1 MSAGNASAGLN
12 NAEQVNSPS
21 TAPARTAPNYPGPRR
36 SSPPQVSPSPA
47 TAWPM
52 LLTVFAGALLLAGCS
67 GFHPFSGSG
76 SSPSG
81 PVPLSAMPV
90 IGPASGAYPSAQTVT
105 ISDSTTG
112 ATIYYTAD
120 GTTPTSSSPRYAG
133 PITINSNAT
142 VKAISVASGYA
153 PSGVASASYTITSP
167 AGGYPVMQPVT
178 LTDATP
184 GAVIYY
190 TTDGSTPTTSSTRY
204 TGPVTVSS
212 SETLKAIAVAPGDTN
227 SAVATVTY
235 TIVTPGLAQSA
246 PSPAFSRAAG
256 TYTSAQ
262 TVALTAATPG
272 AVIYYTTDGSMPTAN
287 STRYTAPINVS
298 ATETIHAVAMAPGY
312 PNSAIAV
319 ATYTIGGAVSSNSA
333 PGSPR

>member
-1 MSAGNASAGLN
+1 
-12 NAEQVNSPS
+12 
-21 TAPARTAPNYPGPRR
+21 
-36 SSPPQVSPSPA
+36 
-47 TAWPM
+47 M
-52 LLTVFAGALLLAGCS
+52 LLTVFAGAVLLAGCS
-67 GFHPFSGSG
+67 GFHPSSSSGSP
-76 SSPSG
+76 SSG

-90 IGPASGAYPSAQTVT
+90 IGPASGAYPSAQAVT
-105 ISDSTTG
+105 ISDATTG

-120 GTTPTSSSPRYAG
+120 GTTPTSSSARYAG

-153 PSGVASASYTITSP
+153 PSGVASASYTITST

-204 TGPVTVSS
+204 TGPITVSS

-227 SAVATVTY
+227 SAVAAVAY
-235 TIVTPGLAQSA
+235 TIVTSGLAQSA
-246 PSPAFSRAAG
+246 SPAFSRAAG

-262 TVALTAATPG
+262 TVTLSAATPG

-319 ATYTIGGAVSSNSA
+319 ATYTIGGAVSGNSA